1 MFLLNVA
8 GVLVQDASL
17 HIIQK
22 KEFIFKIFFSD
33 SKNFLLSKPTEYI
46 QHRMC
51 SCAQRQLD
59 RMQKK
64 KTEHKDL
71 EQHHGW
77 PTFNFI
83 CSAHGPKDF

>member
-22 KEFIFKIFFSD
+22 KELKKD
-33 SKNFLLSKPTEYI
+33 SKNFLLSKPTENI

-64 KTEHKDL
+64 KTERKDL
-71 EQHHGW
+71 EQHQGW